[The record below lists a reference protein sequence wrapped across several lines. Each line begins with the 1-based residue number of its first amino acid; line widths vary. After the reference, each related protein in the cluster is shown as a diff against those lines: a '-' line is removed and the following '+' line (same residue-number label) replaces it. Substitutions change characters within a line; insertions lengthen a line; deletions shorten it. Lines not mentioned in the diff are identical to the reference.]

1 MQLMTAGT
9 ALLCKVLRSIP
20 SARDQR
26 FQARFC
32 AARRGFHLTL
42 ATPISFSQFG
52 GQSISSSVGA
62 GLEAERLSAA
72 QQAGS
77 TVMGESAFQGKL
89 WPCHRVVK
97 VDGRSTEV
105 FSMKSS
111 AGDDARV
118 TYLCVAQCSYT
129 AWSQLE
135 LILCSTFA
143 AQTALFNTC
152 TCTDAGHSALQV
164 LILPGNPGSAGYYE
178 AYIAFLHAALQ
189 GRADIHAVSHLGHA
203 SNKQARQYRKQVP
216 LSCYSRCRQLQQ
228 THAAKSAV

>member
-111 AGDDARV
+111 AGDDARA
-118 TYLCVAQCSYT
+118 TCLCVAQCSNT

-135 LILCSTFA
+135 LFVAHLLHRLHFSILVPALT
-143 AQTALFNTC
+143 QGTAHC
-152 TCTDAGHSALQV
+152 
-164 LILPGNPGSAGYYE
+164 
-178 AYIAFLHAALQ
+178 
-189 GRADIHAVSHLGHA
+189 
-203 SNKQARQYRKQVP
+203 
-216 LSCYSRCRQLQQ
+216 RC
-228 THAAKSAV
+228 